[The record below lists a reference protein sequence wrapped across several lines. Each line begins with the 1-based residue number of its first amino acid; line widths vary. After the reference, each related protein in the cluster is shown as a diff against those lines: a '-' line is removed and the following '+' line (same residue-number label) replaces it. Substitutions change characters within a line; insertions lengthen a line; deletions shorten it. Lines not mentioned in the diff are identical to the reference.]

1 MRRIFGDRS
10 RYATGHAATGTADAT
25 HLRGKPWIAM
35 QWDCCSV
42 YSRLYRNAAGTA
54 YEGHCPKCARPV
66 SVKIGPAGTD
76 TRFFRAS

>member
-1 MRRIFGDRS
+1 MRRIFGSAS
-10 RYATGHAATGTADAT
+10 RYATPSPQSDARS
-25 HLRGKPWIAM
+25 LRGQPWIAM

-42 YSRLYRNAAGTA
+42 YSRLYRNPAGTA

-76 TRFFRAS
+76 TRFFRAT